1 MFWRINDPISEFG
14 VGVGACRPQ
23 FCSTAIRL
31 RRCRRGLRKK
41 HGHAHARIKNQRGK
55 RFDRL
60 GHASA
65 TDILPDS
72 QSHYLKLCERTL
84 SFAVFLAE
92 EGEVAL
98 LESPNGL
105 GAARSCRPPGRC
117 QYYFLA
123 ETEKS
128 LNRRLRGFRRYG
140 PNRRVQFDKRGQ
152 LFIGTHNERLSVITV
167 CVRDKDRS
175 PPRDHSPR
183 ISNRAGGI

>member
-14 VGVGACRPQ
+14 VGVSACRPQ

-60 GHASA
+60 AHAWA

-84 SFAVFLAE
+84 NV
-92 EGEVAL
+92 
-98 LESPNGL
+98 
-105 GAARSCRPPGRC
+105 
-117 QYYFLA
+117 
-123 ETEKS
+123 
-128 LNRRLRGFRRYG
+128 RGFPCG
-140 PNRRVQFDKRGQ
+140 KRVRWLGWSPLTDFTQPHGISTRA
-152 LFIGTHNERLSVITV
+152 NVERI
-167 CVRDKDRS
+167 
-175 PPRDHSPR
+175 
-183 ISNRAGGI
+183 

>member
-1 MFWRINDPISEFG
+1 MFRRVDDLISEFG
-14 VGVGACRPQ
+14 VGVGACRGN

-31 RRCRRGLRKK
+31 RRRRRGLRKK
-41 HGHAHARIKNQRGK
+41 HGHAHATKENQRSK

-84 SFAVFLAE
+84 AFAVFLRE

-105 GAARSCRPPGRC
+105 GASAQYHYAGECR
-117 QYYFLA
+117 
-123 ETEKS
+123 TKS
-128 LNRRLRGFRRYG
+128 FAVFCRFFG
-140 PNRRVQFDKRGQ
+140 
-152 LFIGTHNERLSVITV
+152 
-167 CVRDKDRS
+167 
-175 PPRDHSPR
+175 
-183 ISNRAGGI
+183 